1 MNRRTLLW
9 LGSVTEAKVQY
20 VTRDIERFI
29 TDHSELVLLDRNGN
43 VVDRITSSAQA
54 AVIQEAIQK
63 TFFKDV

>member
-1 MNRRTLLW
+1 
-9 LGSVTEAKVQY
+9 VTEAKVQY